1 MNYTSKN
8 PSLRYLEHI
17 EYYKQMHNEGAK
29 LVDGKIKEK
38 DDVYN
43 GKTTSSYADVIKKII
58 EKNNITSLLE
68 YGCGKA
74 YYYNNE
80 FTHNEKL
87 IKSLKDYWGTEIYL
101 FDPCVIKYNKFP
113 NNSVDLTLC
122 IDVLEHI
129 PEEDIDWVLEKFLSI
144 TKKFSFISVACYPAI
159 ATLPNGENA
168 HITIHTPEWWL
179 NKLSK
184 FYKINPLLKI
194 ICLCTLGSNEDK
206 KPYHELAINDNL
218 QNYS

>member
-1 MNYTSKN
+1 MRNNSSIINVHKKNSSK
-8 PSLRYLEHI
+8 SDVVTQLLYGDTF
-17 EYYKQMHNEGAK
+17 K
-29 LVDGKIKEK
+29 KIK
-38 DDVYN
+38 
-43 GKTTSSYADVIKKII
+43 KTGIWIKI
-58 EKNNITSLLE
+58 KN
-68 YGCGKA
+68 
-74 YYYNNE
+74 
-80 FTHNEKL
+80 
-87 IKSLKDYWGTEIYL
+87 EIDNYKGY
-101 FDPCVIKYNKFP
+101 IKYKKFP

-129 PEEDIDWVLEKFLSI
+129 PEEDIDWFLEKFLSI

-194 ICLCTLGSNEDK
+194 ICLCILGSNEDK